1 EYMLDSTA
9 ALISFMQLVVEA
21 SGSHYQIPKDTSM
34 PFAYRD
40 IVIAATVQF
49 RNVSMYYPMIMKTA
63 ASFVKNVGGFVQ
75 SLLKTADGTPIFF
88 DHIFLKEVTGFVM
101 TCSESKVRP
110 FRHTSTMIGLFII
123 FIIQTD
129 HLISPRLSGLK
140 MLTTLQD
147 LSTLNSGLL
156 QSLWTSM
163 YQVIFVDRCLD
174 VVDDIRLLCLTELG
188 LWLEK
193 YPDCYL
199 QPDRVRYLFEGLQD
213 SSSKVRECCLH
224 NISKLSRIEVLRPVC
239 LQLGKELKRFLL
251 NICVQREN
259 ELGESALNILSD
271 FYSSSSEFLTEEECR
286 LLEQL
291 MFAANRGLAQ
301 AAALF
306 SNERR
311 KGRTNCQNLRSI
323 LQFFNEDGQYE
334 HTAYLVDALFGTSE
348 LIVDWRLMVKMLL
361 EEQSPKLSR
370 KESSTLIEILS
381 RGVKQAITGEIPPGR
396 YTKNLVRRPIAG
408 SIKLA
413 TEILG
418 PVLSKLIEKYCADSE
433 NVKNLLE
440 LPQLLDLQSVS
451 KSQAVQL
458 LDQIKDIMFTRTDNS
473 VLRMGS
479 RTLVY
484 LNLVE
489 ASIIS
494 EILNNAVTNY
504 KIAFRTWQES
514 YGTTNYCSPGSSSSS
529 SSSTKSQKMRKNR
542 LLVTLRLVSA
552 LYGQFDLS
560 GYHLTESVLA
570 SLKRVVRERD
580 RPQRDDLPFE
590 ARALYMEVCYFSLSW
605 DLKRVRKHEEDDLYV
620 VELCAALKKHFEDF
634 LFVTRD
640 LIKDMRNIYLA
651 SDTYTYLCDLFVL
664 FGDQLRLSA
673 NENIRDLTYKP
684 TLEDI
689 KLVENFM
696 MSYIF
701 HDSPLEIVKEC
712 NFDELQNKR
721 RVLSSY
727 CKLVAFSVVPSMRAS
742 IIFQHYDKFFDAFGD
757 IMRAAMERAV
767 DINCVNYGM
776 TVLHSLLL
784 VYKRIMANYLDDS
797 ERVAHSDEFTHL
809 ISLAKRLAQT
819 FNPNLVENRRGV
831 LTLHRAGIM
840 YVLES
845 VPCDP
850 TAAPKH
856 LIFLRVIQEFVPQ
869 ILVQDKPNIQ
879 KFLERIEEPSLPSCR
894 KEVWLPLEGY
904 RFALNTKVIARSK

>member
-1 EYMLDSTA
+1 M
-9 ALISFMQLVVEA
+9 
-21 SGSHYQIPKDTSM
+21 
-34 PFAYRD
+34 
-40 IVIAATVQF
+40 
-49 RNVSMYYPMIMKTA
+49 
-63 ASFVKNVGGFVQ
+63 
-75 SLLKTADGTPIFF
+75 
-88 DHIFLKEVTGFVM
+88 
-101 TCSESKVRP
+101 
-110 FRHTSTMIGLFII
+110 
-123 FIIQTD
+123 IQTD
-129 HLISPRLSGLK
+129 PLSGQCLSGLK

-156 QSLWTSM
+156 QSLWISM
-163 YQVIFVDRCLD
+163 YQVIFVDRYLD

-213 SSSKVRECCLH
+213 SSSKVRECCLV
-224 NISKLSRIEVLRPVC
+224 NISKLSRNVILRSAC
-239 LQLGKELKRFLL
+239 LELGKELKRFLL

-259 ELGESALNILSD
+259 ELGELALNILSD
-271 FYSSSSEFLTEEECR
+271 FYGSAPEFLTEEECR

-311 KGRTNCQNLRSI
+311 KGRTNSQNLRSV
-323 LQFFNEDGQYE
+323 LEFFNEDGQYE

-348 LIVDWRLMVKMLL
+348 LIVDWRLMVEMLL
-361 EEQSPKLSR
+361 EEQNPQLSG
-370 KESSTLIEILS
+370 KETSTLIEILS

-396 YTKNLVRRPIAG
+396 YTKNLVRRPTAG
-408 SIKLA
+408 SIGLA

-418 PVLSKLIEKYCADSE
+418 PVLSKLIEKYCADSD

-451 KSQAVQL
+451 RSQVVQL
-458 LDQIKDIMFTRTDNS
+458 LEQIKDIMFTRADNS
-473 VLRMGS
+473 VLRMGA

-489 ASIIS
+489 APMIS

-514 YGTTNYCSPGSSSSS
+514 YGIRNYSSPGSSSSS
-529 SSSTKSQKMRKNR
+529 SSSAKSQKRRKNR

-560 GYHLTESVLA
+560 GYNLTESVLA

-620 VELCAALKKHFEDF
+620 VELCAALKKHFEDY

-640 LIKDMRNIYLA
+640 LINDMRNIYLA
-651 SDTYTYLCDLFVL
+651 SDVSILHHTCLLIFFLILFYLQTYTYLCDLFVL

-673 NENIRDLTYKP
+673 NSYIRDLTYKP

-689 KLVENFM
+689 KLVEKFM
-696 MSYIF
+696 MGYIF

-742 IIFQHYDKFFDAFGD
+742 IIFQHYDKVGERGLGCFFHKLSDFLMQFFDAFGD

-784 VYKRIMANYLDDS
+784 VYKRIMANYLEDS

-845 VPCDP
+845 VSTDP
-850 TAAPKH
+850 TAAPKN
-856 LIFLRVIQEFVPQ
+856 LIFLRVVQEFVPQ

-879 KFLERIEEPSLPSCR
+879 KFLEKIEEPSLPSCR
-894 KEVWLPLEGY
+894 KETWQPLEAY